1 MSSKSP
7 FMSRRYKGLL
17 AHQLIQI
24 WNHHEL
30 GKGHTGITL
39 QEVKCVHTYV
49 RARKREPAGSVKKG
63 LLKLFLQCP
72 KFIGGFK
79 ELFFRLI

>member
-30 GKGHTGITL
+30 GKGHTGVITTGS
-39 QEVKCVHTYV
+39 EVCTH
-49 RARKREPAGSVKKG
+49 RS
-63 LLKLFLQCP
+63 
-72 KFIGGFK
+72 
-79 ELFFRLI
+79 

>member
-17 AHQLIQI
+17 AHQLIRI

-49 RARKREPAGSVKKG
+49 RARKREPAGSVKMDYFNCSYNV
-63 LLKLFLQCP
+63 LNLQEVLRNC
-72 KFIGGFK
+72 F
-79 ELFFRLI
+79 

>member
-1 MSSKSP
+1 
-7 FMSRRYKGLL
+7 MSRRYKGLL

-39 QEVKCVHTYV
+39 QEVKCVHTL
-49 RARKREPAGSVKKG
+49 ELG
-63 LLKLFLQCP
+63 
-72 KFIGGFK
+72 K
-79 ELFFRLI
+79 ENQLVQ